1 MQKIIYI
8 DGKYTNE
15 VDIKLSEGWKVIS
28 VNPVSSHTDHTYH
41 FGAYVVLE
49 KPENNSNNN
58 HTTIE
63 RLAEIKREVAYKQF
77 WDPEVM
83 V

>member
-15 VDIKLSEGWKVIS
+15 VNMKLSEGWKVIS
-28 VNPVSSHTDHTYH
+28 VNPVSSHTEHTYH

-49 KPENNSNNN
+49 KSESKNEDNTVVNNVYYGIDQ
-58 HTTIE
+58 TTALKKIN
-63 RLAEIKREVAYKQF
+63 
-77 WDPEVM
+77 DPEVII
-83 V
+83 

>member
-1 MQKIIYI
+1 MHKIIYI

-28 VNPVSSHTDHTYH
+28 VNPVFSHTTHTYF

-49 KPENNSNNN
+49 KEESNNKPK
-58 HTTIE
+58 TIDPYAPFKE
-63 RLAEIKREVAYKQF
+63 LYN
-77 WDPEVM
+77 PEVI